1 MAAKEIGKIEAVC
14 VSRTKGTAKQNI
26 GQAIL
31 KEDYGLQGDAHAGSG
46 HRQVSLLSAEKIEE
60 FQKTEPE
67 IRYGSFG
74 ENLVVSGIDPALL
87 PIGTR
92 LRCGT
97 VLLEITQIGKE
108 CHSGCTIARRT
119 GTCIMPTNG
128 VFARVLTEGTIRT
141 GDCFEVVSN
150 K

>member
-31 KEDYGLQGDAHAGSG
+31 KEDYGMQGDAHAGSG

-92 LRCGT
+92 LR
-97 VLLEITQIGKE
+97 
-108 CHSGCTIARRT
+108 
-119 GTCIMPTNG
+119 
-128 VFARVLTEGTIRT
+128 
-141 GDCFEVVSN
+141 
-150 K
+150 

>member
-1 MAAKEIGKIEAVC
+1 M
-14 VSRTKGTAKQNI
+14 
-26 GQAIL
+26 
-31 KEDYGLQGDAHAGSG
+31 QGDAHAGSG

-87 PIGTR
+87 PIGTC

-108 CHSGCTIARRT
+108 CHSGCTIACRT

>member
-1 MAAKEIGKIEAVC
+1 MA
-14 VSRTKGTAKQNI
+14 KGIHHIA
-26 GQAIL
+26 L
-31 KEDYGLQGDAHAGSG
+31 KAQG
-46 HRQVSLLSAEKIEE
+46 IEE

>member
-31 KEDYGLQGDAHAGSG
+31 KEDYGMQGDAHAGSG

-74 ENLVVSGIDPALL
+74 ENLVV
-87 PIGTR
+87 
-92 LRCGT
+92 
-97 VLLEITQIGKE
+97 
-108 CHSGCTIARRT
+108 T

>member
-31 KEDYGLQGDAHAGSG
+31 KEDYGMQGDAHAGS
-46 HRQVSLLSAEKIEE
+46 
-60 FQKTEPE
+60 
-67 IRYGSFG
+67 
-74 ENLVVSGIDPALL
+74 
-87 PIGTR
+87 
-92 LRCGT
+92 GT

>member
-31 KEDYGLQGDAHAGSG
+31 KEDYGMQGDAHAGSG

-74 ENLVVSGIDPALL
+74 ENLVVSG
-87 PIGTR
+87 IGTR

-128 VFARVLTEGTIRT
+128 VFARVLAEGTIRT